1 MSSSRIPVSWVWPPT
16 DDPRLKLPAPT
27 TPNPPASPKLLAIS
41 GPSGIDPGPVVVGR
55 LHLGRDV
62 LRRRLAEAG
71 TRRRSRRPPAQGWQ
85 RRRDQV
91 NSSLSRSRVST
102 HGRRR
107 R

>member
-1 MSSSRIPVSWVWPPT
+1 MSSERIPVSWIWPPAA
-16 DDPRLKLPAPT
+16 DPLRHV
-27 TPNPPASPKLLAIS
+27 LAIS
-41 GPSGIDPGPVVVGR
+41 DTGTVERLRDPGPVTPGR
-55 LHLGRDV
+55 LQLGRDV

-85 RRRDQV
+85 CRRDLI
-91 NSSLSRSRVST
+91 NSSLSRSRMSA

>member
-1 MSSSRIPVSWVWPPT
+1 MSSERIPVSWIWPPAH
-16 DDPRLKLPAPT
+16 DPLRHLP
-27 TPNPPASPKLLAIS
+27 AIS
-41 GPSGIDPGPVVVGR
+41 GTGTGTGSGTGTGAVERLRDLGPVAVGR
-55 LHLGRDV
+55 LQLGRDV

-85 RRRDQV
+85 RRRDLI
-91 NSSLSRSRVST
+91 NSSLSRSRVSA